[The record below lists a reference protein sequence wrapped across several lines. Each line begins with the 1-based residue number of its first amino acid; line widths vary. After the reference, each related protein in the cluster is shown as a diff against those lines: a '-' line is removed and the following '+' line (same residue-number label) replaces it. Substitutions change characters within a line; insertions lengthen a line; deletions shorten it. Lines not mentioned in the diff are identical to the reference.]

1 MAHFFIPSSTTTT
14 SMSSDTGSS
23 SSNSE
28 SDTDGPLSR
37 SSSTNSFSDT
47 YLSDSSEDEPPRI
60 LSPQV
65 ENDVMKRCIYPGAK
79 VTYSESLLLL
89 LRYALVY
96 ALTKRGLEDL
106 LRLMALFLPSVE
118 NPILPSS
125 VYVLKRSFVASFPS
139 VPVRKVIY
147 CNSCQALLDG
157 RSCGKRSCSG
167 DVKDFVFISP
177 SQQIKLKLEGK

>member
-14 SMSSDTGSS
+14 SMSSDMGSS

-37 SSSTNSFSDT
+37 SPSTNSFSDT
-47 YLSDSSEDEPPRI
+47 DLSDSSEDEPPRI

-65 ENDVMKRCIYPGAK
+65 ENNVMKRCI
-79 VTYSESLLLL
+79 YSESLLLL
-89 LRYALVY
+89 LRYALVH